1 MKKTMPMKKTI
12 TMKKTMPMKKTMT
25 MKWMSNMKNSGY
37 LLLPITDLFFKLED
51 LILQNLQRESFS
63 KKNISRRKK
72 EILTILNSIS

>member
-1 MKKTMPMKKTI
+1 MVLNNEEDNANEMTMPME
-12 TMKKTMPMKKTMT
+12 KTMLMT

-63 KKNISRRKK
+63 
-72 EILTILNSIS
+72 